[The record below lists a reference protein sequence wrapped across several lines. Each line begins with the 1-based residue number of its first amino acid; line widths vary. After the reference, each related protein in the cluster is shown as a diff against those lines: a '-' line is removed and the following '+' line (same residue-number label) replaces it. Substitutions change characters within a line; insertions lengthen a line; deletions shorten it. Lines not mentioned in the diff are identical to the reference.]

1 MWHSIGEFVEHVLER
16 GARKVTCWKKGSE
29 GCRVAKVSVEPSLVG
44 ERVYVWTESEVEELQ
59 RRIKSLD
66 SMRRFFI
73 SLMNTEKGRKMFT
86 IVSETWNPVTGC
98 DHNCIYCWARQLALT
113 KLRRAPRYREGFR
126 PRLNPEEF
134 RKRFKGG
141 VVFVSDMGDLW
152 GEWVPDDWIRR
163 VLNHIKRFPN
173 TWFLFLTKN
182 PQRYHDFLDE
192 IPPNAILGATIET
205 NRDSYFQEGHK
216 PRMSS
221 APLPSRRYRAMKE
234 LDWPLKFISIE
245 PILDFDLDVFTRWI
259 EEINPFMVYIGYD
272 NYSHRLPEPPLA
284 KTRELIKRLED
295 FTLVIRKTIRP
306 AWNETLNK
314 YTSGVKETGQARESK
329 KTAEA
334 EQAAAV

>member
-1 MWHSIGEFVEHVLER
+1 MWHSISELI
-16 GARKVTCWKKGSE
+16 ATLNKYKK
-29 GCRVAKVSVEPSLVG
+29 RVSCGGMNRAKTRCYTGKVSVSSSLVG
-44 ERVYVWTESEVEELQ
+44 QEVYVVPVEVVEELK
-59 RRIKSLD
+59 RKSESLD
-66 SMRRFFI
+66 AMRRFFI

-98 DHNCIYCWARQLALT
+98 LHDCIYCWARKLALT
-113 KLRRAPRYREGFR
+113 KLRHSPRYREGFK

-134 RKRFKGG
+134 KKRFRGG

-152 GEWVPDDWIRR
+152 GDWVPDEWIRR
-163 VLNHIKRFPN
+163 VLNHIRRFPD

-192 IPPNAILGATIET
+192 IPSNAILGATIET
-205 NRDSYFQEGHK
+205 NRDRYYQEGYT
-216 PRMSS
+216 PRISR
-221 APLPSRRYRAMKE
+221 APLPSRRYRAMKD

-272 NYSHRLPEPPLA
+272 NYNNRLPEPSLT
-284 KTRELIKRLED
+284 KTLELIKRLED

-306 AWNETLNK
+306 AWNETLDK
-314 YTSGVKETGQARESK
+314 YTVTRVESSG
-329 KTAEA
+329 TAETKTVEEPVA
-334 EQAAAV
+334 STL